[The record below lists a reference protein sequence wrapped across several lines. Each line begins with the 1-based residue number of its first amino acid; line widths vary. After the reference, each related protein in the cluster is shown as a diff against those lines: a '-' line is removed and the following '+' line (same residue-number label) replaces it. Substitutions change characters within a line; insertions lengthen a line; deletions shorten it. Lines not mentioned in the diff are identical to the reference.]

1 MIICNPRSL
10 AFALLI
16 AALPVGFA
24 FAGGSGGRG
33 AIGAGVGAAGMGSAG
48 VGGGAPAG
56 QVGGGPPAGLVGGG
70 APNSNSP
77 GGNGSAG
84 TGNPSLNAVGGGPGG
99 NGTNTPGI
107 PNARTGGSVIGG
119 GVGVPSPSPFGS
131 LGGTAP
137 EGGTS
142 PEALSSQRQSTD
154 SATAPKA
161 VQGVAEE
168 AQFSPTGLAKP
179 GPDGVST
186 VIVAARPCG
195 VAARETDGTT
205 TCIGIPGRSPNLSR
219 SHRRRVL
226 E

>member
-10 AFALLI
+10 AFAMLI

-33 AIGAGVGAAGMGSAG
+33 GAIGGGVGAVGMGSAAVGGGAGRVGGGAGAVGGGLPGADNPAGNGAAGM
-48 VGGGAPAG
+48 
-56 QVGGGPPAGLVGGG
+56 
-70 APNSNSP
+70 
-77 GGNGSAG
+77 
-84 TGNPSLNAVGGGPGG
+84 GNPSLNAVGGGPGG

-107 PNARTGGSVIGG
+107 PNARTNGSVIGG
-119 GVGVPSPSPFGS
+119 DAGVPSPSPSPFGS
-131 LGGTAP
+131 PGGTLP

-142 PEALSSQRQSTD
+142 PEASSEQSRST
-154 SATAPKA
+154 ATPTAPKD
-161 VQGVAEE
+161 VQGVAEQ
-168 AQFSPTGLAKP
+168 APLSPTGLAEP

-205 TCIGIPGRSPNLSR
+205 TCIGIPDRSPNLSR
-219 SHRRRVL
+219 SHHRRVL